1 MAENAEQQAGTAGAG
16 GRPEG
21 RPDGRL
27 GGRPDERPDERLPER
42 RVDDVA
48 TLKALADPLRLAILG
63 ALSSARSQPG
73 PDGGSLTVK
82 EIAAALAEPQTK
94 LYRHIKQ
101 LEKAGLIRVAGTR
114 LVSGIVESRYAVAH
128 ESVRLSSE
136 IFSAGSPARSEAYDA
151 MLAAVDRVRGDF
163 HAKAASG
170 RLDLS
175 TPKDGSAGPPSLFA
189 HSELRLSPDRL
200 VRLRSRLAEVFDELF
215 AEMQNEPQG
224 GAAGEVTDGAEDAVD
239 VTVLTLLYGVRPE
252 RPSRADSH
260 PATDS

>member
-1 MAENAEQQAGTAGAG
+1 M
-16 GRPEG
+16 
-21 RPDGRL
+21 
-27 GGRPDERPDERLPER
+27 
-42 RVDDVA
+42 DDVA

-63 ALSSARSQPG
+63 ALGSARSQPG
-73 PDGGSLTVK
+73 PGGGSLTAK
-82 EIAAALAEPQTK
+82 ELAAALAEPQTK

-128 ESVRLSSE
+128 DSVRLSSE
-136 IFSAGSPARSEAYDA
+136 IFSAGSPARSEAHDA

-170 RLDLS
+170 RLDPS
-175 TPKDGSAGPPSLFA
+175 APRDGSAGPPSLFA
-189 HSELRLSPDRL
+189 HSELRISQDRL

-215 AEMQNEPQG
+215 TEVRNGPQ
-224 GAAGEVTDGAEDAVD
+224 EEAEDAVD

-252 RPSRADSH
+252 RPARADSH